1 MATLI
6 KTTYYVAMIIHK
18 ITYGRLEYDI
28 EMKHPKL
35 LVANKVTFLAHVI
48 CSMKLAEDTA
58 PHTNLESQANKI
70 FIIL

>member
-28 EMKHPKL
+28 ETKYPKL
-35 LVANKVTFLAHVI
+35 LVANKQSYI
-48 CSMKLAEDTA
+48 SCSCYTLNEVGRRHCSTY
-58 PHTNLESQANKI
+58 
-70 FIIL
+70 